1 MSSTA
6 EAEHID
12 TELDASEADG
22 GGGDEGGGAQVDPQA
37 VDAELV
43 DAVGEAAP
51 EAEVI
56 ELDPPAVL
64 ELRALLAKADSD
76 NAALAQERNELKERL
91 RAVSQAYQKQQ
102 EEVEATKERLKRQA
116 VVQEELRRGE
126 VVASIFEPVEN
137 LRRSLDAAKRGA
149 SAEDTVV
156 GLDLVLKEF
165 MTAFASLG
173 LEEVPGKGAKFDPNI
188 HEALTTCPVPDEA
201 LHDAVV
207 DVFAAGYRIGNR
219 LIRPAKVIVGAWTA
233 PIGEA

>member
-1 MSSTA
+1 MCSTA
-6 EAEHID
+6 EAEI
-12 TELDASEADG
+12 
-22 GGGDEGGGAQVDPQA
+22 
-37 VDAELV
+37 VDAEFDGSEAQGGEV
-43 DAVGEAAP
+43 DGADAPSAEAEIIDAEVDGGP

-64 ELRALLAKADSD
+64 ELRALLAKAENDS
-76 NAALAQERNELKERL
+76 AALAQERNELKERL
-91 RAVSQAYQKQQ
+91 SAVSHANQKQQ

-116 VVQEELRRGE
+116 VVQEEMRRGE

-165 MTAFASLG
+165 MTAFTSLG

-188 HEALTTCPVPDEA
+188 HEALTTCPVPDQA
-201 LHDAVV
+201 LHDCVV

>member
-1 MSSTA
+1 MSTIHETEVDEAQATSGA
-6 EAEHID
+6 EG
-12 TELDASEADG
+12 DAPAAATT
-22 GGGDEGGGAQVDPQA
+22 EGGV
-37 VDAELV
+37 ELV
-43 DAVGEAAP
+43 DVAG
-51 EAEVI
+51 AEVI

-64 ELRALLAKADSD
+64 ELRALLAKAEADG
-76 NAALAQERNELKERL
+76 AALAQERNELKERL

-137 LRRSLDAAKRGA
+137 LRRSLDAARRGA
-149 SAEDTVV
+149 SPEDTVV

-165 MTAFASLG
+165 MTAFATLG

-188 HEALTTCPVPDEA
+188 HEALTTVPVPDEA
-201 LHDAVV
+201 LHDSVV